1 MKKKIIKQYRVAK
14 VVPAKTSDKK
24 EKKTVK
30 QLEDYVSYYELFKS
44 LEK

>member
-1 MKKKIIKQYRVAK
+1 MKKKIIKQYRVARI
-14 VVPAKTSDKK
+14 VPANTDNKK

>member
-1 MKKKIIKQYRVAK
+1 MKKKIIKSYRVAK
-14 VVPAKTSDKK
+14 VVSNKDKN
-24 EKKTVK
+24 KKQQTQVK

>member
-1 MKKKIIKQYRVAK
+1 MKKKIIKQYRVAR
-14 VVPAKTSDKK
+14 VVPVNTGDKK

-44 LEK
+44 IEK